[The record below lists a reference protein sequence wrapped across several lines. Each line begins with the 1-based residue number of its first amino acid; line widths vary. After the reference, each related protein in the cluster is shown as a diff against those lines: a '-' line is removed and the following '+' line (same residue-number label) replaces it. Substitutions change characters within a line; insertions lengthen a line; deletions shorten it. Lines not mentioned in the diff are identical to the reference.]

1 MKTFVLPDGR
11 RLAYRE
17 SGSGPVLVMLHGW
30 SMSSAVF
37 SEAIAAF
44 SSSFR
49 VLAPDLRGHG
59 ESEPGPGYRLAD
71 LAGDV
76 ATWMEKTVEGEVSL
90 LGWSLGGQVALHL
103 AMALREKVG
112 RIILQS
118 TTPRFVAGNGWSA
131 GLPVGQVR
139 AMKRDLDRNYQK
151 AMGDFFSRQFEEGE
165 MSRERFWRVVDFAV
179 RAGRLPLEAVALE
192 TLDTLSQ
199 VDLRAGLAQIDVPV
213 LVVHGE
219 MDRIIPFAAGAY
231 LAQQLPLARL
241 AALPGAGHAPFL
253 SSPEDVFALWREFLP

>member
-17 SGSGPVLVMLHGW
+17 SGSGPALVMLHGW

-37 SEAIAAF
+37 SEAIEAF

-71 LAGDV
+71 LADDV
-76 ATWMEKTVEGEVSL
+76 TAWLEQTVEDEVSL
-90 LGWSLGGQVALHL
+90 LGWSLGGQVALRMTGNL
-103 AMALREKVG
+103 QKKVA
-112 RIILQS
+112 RVILQS
-118 TTPRFVAGNGWSA
+118 TTPRFVAGDGWSA
-131 GLPVGQVR
+131 GLPAGQVK
-139 AMKRDLDRNYQK
+139 AMRRDLRRNYRK

-165 MSRERFWRVVDFAV
+165 MSQERFWRVVDFAV
-179 RAGRLPLEAVALE
+179 RAGRLPPDEVALE
-192 TLDTLSQ
+192 TLDTLAQ
-199 VDLRAGLAQIDVPV
+199 ADLRAELSQIDAPV

-231 LAQQLPLARL
+231 LAEQLPFARL